1 MSVDEL
7 EKMLR
12 PIDNPMA
19 PFPAKVIT
27 LKSGRLM
34 TIRQIGREEIP
45 QLLPHVEK
53 LIHLDRDFYDIVAA
67 RLYAELLG
75 WYRYRVADEYVL
87 VAQVDGE
94 LAAIVNGRMLNK
106 DVGVSYHTMTFLR
119 GERVGSH
126 AFATKME
133 YHLEYLKQKEVL
145 IVAESPIGF
154 GRWMEEY
161 KLEKRF
167 EIAHELGGAPSWALT
182 IPLYEKAKKTLVQG
196 TRPVP
201 PELLAKAKRA
211 IFPPSNPPGAS
222 GDFAPTSKG
231 TSKGASARA

>member
-34 TIRQIGREEIP
+34 TVRQIGREEVP

-75 WYRYRVADEYVL
+75 WYRYRVQDEYVL

-94 LAAIVNGRMLNK
+94 LAAIVNGRLLNK

-119 GERVGSH
+119 GERVGGH

-133 YHLEYLKQKEVL
+133 YHMEYLKQKEVL

-182 IPLYEKAKKTLVQG
+182 RPIYDRAKKTLVQG
-196 TRPVP
+196 TRPVSAD
-201 PELLAKAKRA
+201 LLAKAKKA
-211 IFPPSNPPGAS
+211 ILPPSNPPSAS
-222 GDFAPTSKG
+222 GDCRPGSKCKG
-231 TSKGASARA
+231 TSARA